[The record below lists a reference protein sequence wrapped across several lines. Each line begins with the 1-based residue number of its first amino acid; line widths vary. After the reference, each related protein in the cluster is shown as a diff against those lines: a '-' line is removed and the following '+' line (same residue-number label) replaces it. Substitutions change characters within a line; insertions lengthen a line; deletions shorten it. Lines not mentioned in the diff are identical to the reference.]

1 MDTYFEYKKTLKS
14 VSFCYARKPVIDERE
29 IHPYHEILYYL
40 GGDATFICDAF
51 SKKLSPHTLLLIPRE
66 SYHFFKLDDPKGFER
81 LKISFTSLDGFDELL
96 LHSFSS
102 VQIFEKLDKN
112 TEGLLHKLCEELKN
126 NKKSSSREQA
136 IAYGSLLILLS
147 SLESSGPEEN
157 ESDRSRMVSETIRHI
172 EKNIS
177 GDLDTAS
184 ISSALRVSSST
195 LSHVFTKE
203 MGISL
208 HKYVIQKRIA
218 FAERLLSEGNNPTKI
233 YEDCGFSD
241 YSSFYKAYF
250 KLTGHAPSHKER

>member
-1 MDTYFEYKKTLKS
+1 MNTYFEYKKTLKNA
-14 VSFCYARKPVIDERE
+14 SFCYSRKPVIDERE

-40 GGDATFICDAF
+40 DGDATFICDEF

-96 LHSFSS
+96 LHAFSTIR
-102 VQIFEKLDKN
+102 VFEKLDEN
-112 TEGLLHKLCEELKN
+112 TEDLLYRLCEELKN

-136 IAYGSLLILLS
+136 LAYGSLLILLS
-147 SLESSGPEEN
+147 SLESSGLEEN
-157 ESDRSRMVSETIRHI
+157 ESERSRMASEAIRHI
-172 EKNIS
+172 ENNIS
-177 GDLDTAS
+177 GNLDTAS
-184 ISSALRVSSST
+184 ISATLRVSPST
-195 LSHVFTKE
+195 LSHIFTSE

-218 FAERLLSEGNNPTKI
+218 FAERLLSEGHNPTKI
-233 YEDCGFSD
+233 YEDCGFSN

-250 KLTGHAPSHKER
+250 KLTGHAPSQK